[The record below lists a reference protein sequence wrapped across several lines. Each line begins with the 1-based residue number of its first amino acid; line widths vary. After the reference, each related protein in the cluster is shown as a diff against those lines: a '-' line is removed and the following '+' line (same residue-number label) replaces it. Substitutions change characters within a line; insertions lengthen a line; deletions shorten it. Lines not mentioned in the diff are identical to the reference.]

1 MERTAWTAAG
11 SFFKSLDFDF
21 EARDALGAA
30 GVGIGDV
37 GLVLATL
44 DRVEDGDCQ
53 GWFDAWTATAGA
65 LADRGRAALA
75 QGHVATANWAFLAA
89 AQYHAKALGMIDGL
103 ADQSGLLPAFRAH
116 RACWEGV
123 LQASEGRFVPLDVP
137 YEGATLPGYLLRPDT
152 SGTSRPTF
160 VMTNGSDGSLP
171 GLMGYGA
178 AEALAR
184 GWNVFLYDGPGQQS
198 MLFERN
204 VPFRPDWEAVLTP
217 VIDALLTRPEV
228 DPENWS
234 DTELARLGSGSA
246 ARSRSSTGSRQRS
259 SIRASST
266 CRRLGWVTSRRHAHR
281 ASGCR
286 PEVRLRRG
294 AGVRHA
300 ARRRRGTIA
309 RTFAFRA
316 RPYGITDPFA
326 VFSEVR
332 RYHVRDVASQITTPL
347 LITDPEDEQF
357 WPGQSAQMHQLVTGS
372 TLLAFTRHDGANF
385 HCQPAG
391 RRLTQLLMFDW
402 LQSRLSST

>member
-75 QGHVATANWAFLAA
+75 QGHVATASWAFLAA

-228 DPENWS
+228 DPE
-234 DTELARLGSGSA
+234 RLVGYGVSQAGFWLSRAIAFEHRLQA
-246 ARSRSSTGSRQRS
+246 AVVDPGVVDVSTSWLGNLPPPLIQLLDAGQRS
-259 SIRASST
+259 AFDEA
-266 CRRLGWVTSRRHAHR
+266 LV
-281 ASGCR
+281 SGM
-286 PEVRLRRG
+286 PQDDD
-294 AGVRHA
+294 
-300 ARRRRGTIA
+300 GTIA

-316 RPYGITDPFA
+316 RPYGITDPFD

-357 WPGQSAQMHQLVTGS
+357 WPGQSAQMHQLVAGS